1 MGAKH
6 QLQQAPTNTCC
17 NGEDG
22 VCSLHSILQAA
33 GSTALQELARLLAQ
47 VLATDASLQL
57 CSSASALLVWG
68 RCRYKN
74 LGERGLQPGAG
85 AQLWTTL
92 QGAASH
98 RHPGLTTALKST
110 AIAIRICNIKA
121 AIADAMWIGGHRRR
135 CW

>member
-33 GSTALQELARLLAQ
+33 GSAALQELARLLAQ
-47 VLATDASLQL
+47 VLATDVSLQL

-68 RCRYKN
+68 RCRYKIW
-74 LGERGLQPGAG
+74 GREASSRVQGPSFGQHFKVQPHTDT
-85 AQLWTTL
+85 QDSPL
-92 QGAASH
+92 
-98 RHPGLTTALKST
+98 R
-110 AIAIRICNIKA
+110 
-121 AIADAMWIGGHRRR
+121 
-135 CW
+135 